1 MLKATVH
8 DQTFDVVSEKDT
20 LTVNGQPLAWDV
32 AVVGPNAF
40 HILYEGRSYNA
51 EVLSAEYETK
61 TFILR
66 LNGKTYPVQVKDR
79 FDLLLDHLGMSNAAG
94 SKLAQIKAPMPGLIV
109 DIRVQPGQVIAKGDT
124 VLILEAMKMEN
135 VIKAPGD
142 ATVKAIR
149 VQPRENV
156 EKNQVLVEFE

>member
-1 MLKATVH
+1 MHKVTVH
-8 DQTFDVVSEKDT
+8 DQTFEVLSEKNT
-20 LTVNGQPLAWDV
+20 LTVNGQPLDWDV
-32 AVVGPNAF
+32 VAVGPNAF

-51 EVLSAEYETK
+51 EILSADAETK
-61 TFILR
+61 SFTIR
-66 LNGKTYPVQVKDR
+66 LNGRTYPAQVKDR
-79 FDLLLDHLGMSNAAG
+79 FDLLLDQLGMGQAAG

-109 DIRVQPGQVIAKGDT
+109 DIRVQPGQTVAKGDT

-142 ATVKAIR
+142 ATVKAVR